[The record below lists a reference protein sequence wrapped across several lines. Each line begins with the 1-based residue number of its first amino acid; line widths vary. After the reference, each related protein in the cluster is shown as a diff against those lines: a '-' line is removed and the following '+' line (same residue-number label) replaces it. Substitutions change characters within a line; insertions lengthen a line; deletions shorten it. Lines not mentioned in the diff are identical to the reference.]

1 LWGAPRIHGE
11 LLKLGFEVAQW
22 SVATL
27 ARHAWAFSFC
37 SFCSYRPERAA
48 SHANGA
54 SFNRPDPPL
63 GHGDPALDTRT
74 DAKSARMP
82 STIPIKKFDGLP
94 SDLVRPPQSEA
105 RHRAP
110 DNRWSNDVLDHPRG
124 TGALESACLTFGG
137 EAFVS
142 STVGPYGTPGGCSAG
157 LAGTLAGPPVAG
169 DGNKADWSVAADHLD
184 RPAEQL
190 RPF

>member
-1 LWGAPRIHGE
+1 MFPARLDHGGGDVFRGDAGALIRRISAENPLWGAPRIHGE

-110 DNRWSNDVLDHPRG
+110 DNR
-124 TGALESACLTFGG
+124 
-137 EAFVS
+137 
-142 STVGPYGTPGGCSAG
+142 
-157 LAGTLAGPPVAG
+157 
-169 DGNKADWSVAADHLD
+169 
-184 RPAEQL
+184 
-190 RPF
+190 

>member
-1 LWGAPRIHGE
+1 LVVLYRWFPSVLKAITIIRPETLLRWHRAGFRAVLAFEIWLVWRPPKDRCGTARADPADQRGKSLVGERRAFMASAQARLRGRSVERRHSGAAR
-11 LLKLGFEVAQW
+11 LGF
-22 SVATL
+22 
-27 ARHAWAFSFC
+27 

-63 GHGDPALDTRT
+63 GHGGPALDTRT

-94 SDLVRPPQSEA
+94 SDLVRPHQSEA

-110 DNRWSNDVLDHPRG
+110 DNR
-124 TGALESACLTFGG
+124 
-137 EAFVS
+137 
-142 STVGPYGTPGGCSAG
+142 
-157 LAGTLAGPPVAG
+157 
-169 DGNKADWSVAADHLD
+169 
-184 RPAEQL
+184 
-190 RPF
+190 